1 MDYIYTLVIHTW
13 NGLQDI
19 FILQLTKQVSA
30 FFFKLASLLATCLIT
45 DSNLETSK
53 AKELGKIVNAWKLN
67 NMPREH
73 IKEEIKVFLEA
84 NVDSDTTY
92 ESL

>member
-1 MDYIYTLVIHTW
+1 MEWSSGYIHIIAHKTSLSI
-13 NGLQDI
+13 
-19 FILQLTKQVSA
+19 
-30 FFFKLASLLATCLIT
+30 FFKLASLLAICLIT

-53 AKELGKIVNAWKLN
+53 AKELGKIVNAWTLN

-73 IKEEIKVFLEA
+73 IKEEIKAFLEA

>member
-1 MDYIYTLVIHTW
+1 MVFRIYSYYSSQNKSLH
-13 NGLQDI
+13 
-19 FILQLTKQVSA
+19 

-53 AKELGKIVNAWKLN
+53 AKELGKIVKAWKLN

-73 IKEEIKVFLEA
+73 IKEEIKAFLEA